1 MVIQVRGTKMFKSK
15 EELAQ
20 EGNDLSLLADAIG
33 EGKSDIWICIDLA
46 FKSIAERI
54 EFYKKY
60 RDNIDLFQEEYKDIF
75 INQYLKWVN
84 KEDKLD
90 ATIVVD
96 AFNDWLFEYCFVD
109 VK

>member
-1 MVIQVRGTKMFKSK
+1 MFKSK
-15 EELAQ
+15 EELIKEHIETPDSFINTPWNAGLK
-20 EGNDLSLLADAIG
+20 EGIR
-33 EGKSDIWICIDLA
+33 IA